1 MRSRTGAFFKA
12 PPKTGKNKIAYMN
25 FKTLIGIAAAIV
37 MAAACSTPAK
47 IAYFQDAG
55 SYSEGI
61 DLEVSTIRLQPE
73 DKISIIVNCQ
83 DVRITNQF
91 NLPYV
96 TQRIGQTSET
106 GTTLPQGVSGYTI
119 DKDGNIDFPVIGTVH
134 IGGMTR
140 EEVAAKIK
148 NELVSQNLVK
158 DPIVTVEFMNLTI
171 SVLGEVT
178 RPGKYSLEKDKVT
191 ILDAIAMAGDLTIF
205 GQRENVKVLRM
216 DGGKQM
222 TYFIDLTSADSVMN
236 SPAYFLRQNDMIYVE
251 PNEMRMRQS
260 TVNGNNIRSSSFWIS
275 LATLAATV
283 TSIVIR
289 LK

>member
-1 MRSRTGAFFKA
+1 
-12 PPKTGKNKIAYMN
+12 MN
-25 FKTLIGIAAAIV
+25 FKSIIGIAAAIAL
-37 MAAACSTPAK
+37 AAACSTPTK

-55 SYSEGI
+55 SYGDGI
-61 DLEVSTIRLQPE
+61 DVEVSTIRLQPE

-83 DVRITNQF
+83 DARVTNQF

-96 TQRIGQTSET
+96 TQRIGQTSDSYQN
-106 GTTLPQGVSGYTI
+106 LPQGVSGYTL
-119 DKDGNIDFPVIGTVH
+119 DKNGNIDFPVIGTVH

-140 EEVAAKIK
+140 GEVAAKIK
-148 NELVSQNLVK
+148 DELVSRDLVK

-178 RPGKYSLEKDKVT
+178 KPGKYSLEKDKVT

-205 GQRENVKVLRM
+205 GQRENVKVLRL
-216 DGGKQM
+216 DGNKQM
-222 TYFIDLTSADSVMN
+222 TYFVDLTSTDSVMN
-236 SPAYFLRQNDMIYVE
+236 SPVYFLRQNDMIYVE
-251 PNEMRMRQS
+251 PNDMRMRQS